1 MGRRLLAVICLLLVG
16 SLFPLSLSSRE
27 RQTYPVKYPP
37 LTAGIFPCMNCHDD
51 MERNKKRRPLKEMH
65 AEIMLKHGQ
74 RWCYDCHSEKNMDRL
89 RLAGGEEIKFEES
102 HMVCGQCHGNVYN
115 DWKKGIHGKRTGSWN
130 GKKEYFLC
138 VHCHDPHSPPFRA
151 LKPEPPPV
159 PPEKTLFRRAK

>member
-1 MGRRLLAVICLLLVG
+1 
-16 SLFPLSLSSRE
+16 
-27 RQTYPVKYPP
+27 
-37 LTAGIFPCMNCHDD
+37 
-51 MERNKKRRPLKEMH
+51 
-65 AEIMLKHGQ
+65 
-74 RWCYDCHSEKNMDRL
+74 MDRL

-159 PPEKTLFRRAK
+159 SPEKTLFRRAK